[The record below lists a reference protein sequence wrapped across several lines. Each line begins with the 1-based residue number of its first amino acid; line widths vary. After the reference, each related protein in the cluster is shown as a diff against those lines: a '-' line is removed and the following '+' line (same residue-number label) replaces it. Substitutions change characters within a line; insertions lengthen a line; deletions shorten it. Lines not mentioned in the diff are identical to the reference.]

1 MVMLAAVLLC
11 LLSCGQEAGPPVPET
26 GTGKRPV
33 IGLVLSPNGLG
44 DMSYNDMQYNG
55 LIEAY
60 RRHDIEVRFRVPQI
74 DTPAAI
80 TALCTDLIRTE
91 GCTLLMAGE
100 GVRMTPIFEKLALQ
114 HPRVMFALLGYQG
127 KPIPNLVSSRFAQ
140 YEGSFVTGVLAARM
154 AGQGGIAFIG
164 GVNIP
169 AIAEFSGGFVDGVR
183 HARPGTAVTVRHIS
197 LYPDFSGFDNPQA
210 GYSLAREL
218 YASGVNVIY
227 GAAGASGNGIIQAAK
242 ESGKYVIGVDSN
254 QDHMAPGNVLTS
266 MMKRLDIAVV
276 TIVERFLQG
285 RLEGG
290 AALIDFGYQNG
301 GVSTTD
307 MAFVREKV
315 SAPVLSEIRAI
326 ESAFAAQHR

>member
-1 MVMLAAVLLC
+1 MTVVILMA
-11 LLSCGQEAGPPVPET
+11 SCSSGGREQAPPGEIPH
-26 GTGKRPV
+26 GKRPV

-60 RRHDIEVRFRVPQI
+60 RRHDIDVQFRVPQV

-80 TALCTDLIRTE
+80 TKLCEDLVTKT
-91 GCTLLMAGE
+91 GCRLLMAGE
-100 GVRMTPIFEKLALQ
+100 GVRMTPIFEVLAKKY
-114 HPRVMFALLGYQG
+114 PAVTFALLGYQG
-127 KPIPNLVSSRFAQ
+127 QPLPNLVSSRFAQ

-154 AGQGGIAFIG
+154 AQGRGIAFIG

-169 AIAEFSGGFVDGVR
+169 AIAEFSGGFVDGVHHVDPR
-183 HARPGTAVTVRHIS
+183 AGVLVRHIS
-197 LYPDFSGFDNPQA
+197 IFPDFSGFDNPQA
-210 GYSLAREL
+210 GYRLARDL
-218 YASGVNVIY
+218 YAAGVSVIY
-227 GAAGASGNGIIQAAK
+227 AAAGASGNGIIQAAR
-242 ESGKYVIGVDSN
+242 ESGRFVIGVDSN

-285 RLEGG
+285 TLKGG
-290 AALIDFGYQNG
+290 AEVISFDYSNG

-307 MAFVREKV
+307 MAFVREQV
-315 SAPVLSEIRAI
+315 STPVMAEVRAI
-326 ESAFAAQHR
+326 EAAFAVRRR

>member
-44 DMSYNDMQYNG
+44 DMSYNDMQYDG

-169 AIAEFSGGFVDGVR
+169 AIAEFSGGFVDGVHHVDPR
-183 HARPGTAVTVRHIS
+183 AGVLVRHIS
-197 LYPDFSGFDNPQA
+197 LFPDFSGFDNPQA
-210 GYSLAREL
+210 GYRLARDL
-218 YASGVNVIY
+218 YGAGVSVIY
-227 GAAGASGNGIIQAAK
+227 AAAGASGNGIIQAAR
-242 ESGKYVIGVDSN
+242 ESGRFVIGVDSN

-285 RLEGG
+285 TLKGG
-290 AALIDFGYQNG
+290 AEVISFDYSNG

-307 MAFVREKV
+307 MAFVREQV
-315 SAPVLSEIRAI
+315 STPVMAEVRAI
-326 ESAFAAQHR
+326 EAAFAVRRR